1 MKCKFPVLTKKI
13 QYQPDFVCNVVK
25 ACDFLWNLGILT
37 GDNKGYNPDEFPVED
52 EDALI
57 DKIAGTPGGGMWGKE
72 FVIIYGHIVISNLS
86 PVSLA

>member
-1 MKCKFPVLTKKI
+1 MIGQMKCKFPVLTKKI

-57 DKIAGTPGGGMWGKE
+57 DKIAGTPGGRHVRERVCNYLWA
-72 FVIIYGHIVISNLS
+72 HRHQ
-86 PVSLA
+86 